1 MKNSI
6 LFNFTKRSLSANK
19 TRTAVS
25 IIGVLLS
32 TALICAVFTTVTSIH
47 AAMLK
52 RTIATE
58 GSWSAMAQHVDPK
71 KVDALVASEH
81 TKAAATST
89 VLGTTQLSGDAYTRS
104 DNGTFQI
111 RTLPQQLKGTADAAN
126 SLTITP
132 AIKTGAYPT
141 QTNELALPER
151 YRDVHF
157 TDANLWSDEKIT
169 VGSTIHVNLSDST
182 SNADNTAGDTAT
194 NTQTHSYT
202 VSGFY
207 ETAIPFYGN
216 SLIASDNQLVALASS
231 NSANYTTKGRGMAWF
246 ELTGFSTQDELTSF
260 VESTLGTTN
269 TDSADDAADGT
280 SHDAHADTADI
291 TRTIFHTNLMR
302 YQALRGRSVNWDAL
316 WNFGLF
322 LAGII
327 SVASIVLIYNS
338 FAISVAERTRQ
349 FGLLSSLGAS
359 KKQMRRCVYVES
371 LLIGLIGIP
380 LGIAAGICGVAVT
393 LQVAKQGFAVLLNSS
408 GSETVTLSV
417 SGFALALTVAFELA
431 VLLIGAAVPALR
443 AGMQSPMS
451 AIRQTADIKM
461 NRRLTRKITSK
472 TRSLYARFAGVAG
485 TLSSRN
491 LSRSS
496 SRGTTI
502 VVSLAI
508 SVTLIVITGSFIRTL
523 LPLIEAQN
531 SYSDADLVINLYS
544 NKKQSALE
552 SAKTLE
558 RIDSTIAGLTRQE
571 SDLTFQVPA
580 SMDASSLTDA
590 MRAYL
595 TSTSYTDI
603 PPSDYSYYNKDSNT
617 FVSALSV
624 HVPSQAT
631 WDKLAQK
638 YTVDKAQ
645 GALVLNSLV
654 TTIDEKR
661 QLLEPF
667 NALNNMQLYTW
678 SSDNSLYLLLNAA
691 GQIVVPLY
699 PDEQPSAGKDGTDQ
713 AQATNSTA
721 TEPSSADAHTTTEP
735 NYVPLDSLGDKITK
749 HTITSIAHVKNL
761 KSEAPYLAQESS
773 SNLVMY
779 MAPELAQKIM
789 ASSNEFKNPIIYVY
803 YTAQNSAKA
812 TEALTD
818 ALNAA
823 GLNNDV
829 YEGSYKIFDLSTYRR
844 NNQLVTQTMLLFL
857 LLFTGI
863 MVLIA
868 IANVF
873 NTLCNSMMLRTREFA
888 VLRSIGMDEKQ
899 FNRMVFCECLSYA
912 LRGLAVGAVISIG
925 AFWLFWKFVLKTADL
940 SSMGSNFTTFEL
952 PLSSLLD
959 ASICVVV
966 VLILS
971 VIYALHKTR
980 STNVVEVLRNEVI

>member
-1 MKNSI
+1 MKSSI

-25 IIGVLLS
+25 IVGVLLS
-32 TALICAVFTTVTSIH
+32 TALICAIFTTVTSIH

-52 RTIATE
+52 RTITTE
-58 GSWSAMAQHVDPK
+58 GSWTAMAQNVDSK
-71 KVDALVASEH
+71 KVDALVANEH
-81 TKAAATST
+81 TKAAASST
-89 VLGTTQLSGDAYTRS
+89 VLGTTRLSGDSYTPF

-111 RTLPQQLKGTADAAN
+111 RTLPQRLKGTADAAN
-126 SLTITP
+126 GLTITP

-151 YRDVHF
+151 YRDIQF

-182 SNADNTAGDTAT
+182 SNASETTTN
-194 NTQTHSYT
+194 NTQINSYT

-207 ETAIPFYGN
+207 ETTTSFYGN
-216 SLIASDNQLVALASS
+216 SLVASDNQLVALASS
-231 NSANYTTKGRGMAWF
+231 NSANYTAKGRGMVWF
-246 ELTGFSTQDELTSF
+246 ELTGFSTQDELTNS

-269 TDSADDAADGT
+269 TNSADDAADDTG
-280 SHDAHADTADI
+280 HDSYTVAANI
-291 TRTIFHTNLMR
+291 TRTIFHTNLMK
-302 YQALRGRSVNWDAL
+302 YQGLRGSSVNWDAL

-338 FAISVAERTRQ
+338 FAISIAERTRQ

-359 KKQMRRCVYVES
+359 KKQIRRCVYLES
-371 LLIGLIGIP
+371 LLIGIIGIP
-380 LGIAAGICGVAVT
+380 LGIASGICGVAVT
-393 LQVAKQGFAVLLNSS
+393 LQVAKQGFTVLLNSS

-417 SGFALALTVAFELA
+417 SSFALALTIGFELA

-451 AIRQTADIKM
+451 AIRQTANIKM

-472 TRSLYARFAGVAG
+472 TRSLYARFAGIAG
-485 TLSSRN
+485 MLSSRN
-491 LSRSS
+491 LSRTS

-508 SVTLIVITGSFIRTL
+508 SVALIVITGSFIRTL
-523 LPLIEAQN
+523 LPLINAHN
-531 SYSDADLVINLYS
+531 SYSDADLVLNLYS
-544 NKKQSALE
+544 NKEQSALE
-552 SAKTLE
+552 SAKILE
-558 RIDSTIAGLTRQE
+558 RIDGTISGLARKE
-571 SDLTFQVPA
+571 SNLCFQVAA
-580 SMDASSLTDA
+580 SMDASSLTDD

-595 TSTSYTDI
+595 TSAN
-603 PPSDYSYYNKDSNT
+603 DYSYYNKDSNK
-617 FVSALSV
+617 FVNSV
-624 HVPSQAT
+624 SIHVPSQAT
-631 WDKLAQK
+631 WDKLSQK
-638 YTVDKAQ
+638 YAVDKEQ
-645 GALVLNSLV
+645 GALVLN
-654 TTIDEKR
+654 TIVAVVNEKK

-667 NALNNMQLYTW
+667 NTLNGMELYTW
-678 SSDNSLYLLLNAA
+678 SRNDGLYVLLNSA

-699 PDEQPSAGKDGTDQ
+699 PSNQPSASEDGQ
-713 AQATNSTA
+713 AQAESSDAKTSSHTSDA
-721 TEPSSADAHTTTEP
+721 TTQPS
-735 NYVPLDSLGDKITK
+735 YVPLDSLSNEIARHK
-749 HTITSIAHVKNL
+749 ITSIAQVKNL

-779 MAPELAQKIM
+779 IAPELAKKIM
-789 ASSNEFKNPIIYVY
+789 TSSNESKNPVIYVY
-803 YTAQNSAKA
+803 YSAQNSAKA

-818 ALNAA
+818 ALTAA
-823 GLNNDV
+823 GLKSD
-829 YEGSYKIFDLSTYRR
+829 SFAAFDLSTYRR
-844 NNQLVTQTMLLFL
+844 NNQLVTQTMMLFL
-857 LLFTGI
+857 ILFTGI

-912 LRGLAVGAVISIG
+912 LRGLAAGAVISIG
-925 AFWLFWKFVLKTADL
+925 AFWLFWKFVLETADL
-940 SSMGSNFTTFEL
+940 SSMGSSFTTFSL

-971 VIYALHKTR
+971 VVYALRKTR